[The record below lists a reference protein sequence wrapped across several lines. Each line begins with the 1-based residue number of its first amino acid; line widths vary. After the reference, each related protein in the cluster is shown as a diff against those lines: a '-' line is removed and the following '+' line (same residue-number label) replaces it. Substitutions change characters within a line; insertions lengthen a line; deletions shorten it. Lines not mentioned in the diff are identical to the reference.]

1 MAKKKKVDD
10 DNNTSTTHK
19 KVVDVNMVDDAA
31 EKNKVE
37 GYRLFDMGIFAEL
50 VRDLLCPVCC
60 DSRLYVSTDPS
71 KRKGLS
77 SYIEI
82 KCTCGYYRSEFS
94 SPTIKKSGKGLN
106 ANTRSV
112 YAMRSCGLGYNAL
125 EKFCGLMNL
134 PPPVS
139 KKNYQKL
146 SHKIRD
152 TAKTVAEAS
161 MSAAI
166 EEVKKEGATDIGV
179 SVDDGTWQ
187 RGGGVISKWSC
198 CCSFHLKFKVVD
210 VEAMS
215 R

>member
-1 MAKKKKVDD
+1 
-10 DNNTSTTHK
+10 
-19 KVVDVNMVDDAA
+19 MVDDAA

-37 GYRLFDMGIFAEL
+37 VYRLLDMGIFVEF
-50 VRDLLCPVCC
+50 VKDLLCPVCC

-94 SPTIKKSGKGLN
+94 SPTITKSGKGLN
-106 ANTRSV
+106 AFDVNTRSV

-125 EKFCGLMNL
+125 QKFCGLINL

-146 SHKIRD
+146 SHKIQD

-166 EEVKKEGATDIGV
+166 EEVKKVQQILV
-179 SVDDGTWQ
+179 FQ
-187 RGGGVISKWSC
+187 
-198 CCSFHLKFKVVD
+198 
-210 VEAMS
+210 
-215 R
+215 

>member
-1 MAKKKKVDD
+1 
-10 DNNTSTTHK
+10 
-19 KVVDVNMVDDAA
+19 MVDDAA
-31 EKNKVE
+31 EKNKVG
-37 GYRLFDMGIFAEL
+37 GYRLLDMGIFAEL
-50 VRDLLCPVCC
+50 VKDLLCPVCC
-60 DSRLYVSTDPS
+60 DSRIYVSTDHS

-106 ANTRSV
+106 AYVNTRSV

-139 KKNYQKL
+139 KKNYQNL
-146 SHKIRD
+146 SHKIRN

-179 SVDDGTWQ
+179 SVDGTWQ
-187 RGGGVISKWSC
+187 RRGFSSLNGVVVAVSTSN
-198 CCSFHLKFKVVD
+198 FKVVY
-210 VEAMS
+210 VEVMS
-215 R
+215 RYCQACASKEELRKTNKLE